1 MNPSRDIEKLFEHF
15 GGNAGDYQEIGRENE
30 ARSARTRWP
39 LLATLD
45 FTQPAIPEVAQRRDV
60 QLPHA
65 RGARSDAEADAAPT
79 PINRGKPPL
88 FARAHRRTIPPVGNV
103 TLPAVPSGGS
113 RFGELAAAEAEPE
126 QAQAPC
132 RRRPRSVPPRRSR
145 RLHRCLAKRKR
156 RCAAILGV
164 PPAMPAAHAT
174 HAAPFATPSAAPKQ
188 PTVPSRPAPAA
199 EPPASSSILG
209 KLFASPGQPV
219 VPQHRDAT
227 RPADPASLLS
237 VFDRLR
243 GSTAR
248 TDNPAATRAWPASRT
263 PRS

>member
-126 QAQAPC
+126 QAQTPSPAPAAI
-132 RRRPRSVPPRRSR
+132 RPATPVAPAAPVSR
-145 RLHRCLAKRKR
+145 EAQAPLRG
-156 RCAAILGV
+156 ILGV

-248 TDNPAATRAWPASRT
+248 TDNPAAARAWPASRT

>member
-15 GGNAGDYQEIGRENE
+15 GGNADDYQEIGRENE

-65 RGARSDAEADAAPT
+65 RGTRSDAEADAAPT

-103 TLPAVPSGGS
+103 TLPAVPPGGS
-113 RFGELAAAEAEPE
+113 RFGELASAEPE
-126 QAQAPC
+126 QAQTPS
-132 RRRPRSVPPRRSR
+132 P
-145 RLHRCLAKRKR
+145 
-156 RCAAILGV
+156 AAIRPATPVVPAASVSREAQAPLRGVLGV
-164 PPAMPAAHAT
+164 PPAMPAAQ
-174 HAAPFATPSAAPKQ
+174 ATPSTAPKQ
-188 PTVPSRPAPAA
+188 PAVPPRPAAA
-199 EPPASSSILG
+199 ATEPPASSSILG
-209 KLFASPGQPV
+209 KLFTSPGQPV
-219 VPQHRDAT
+219 APQHRDAT

-248 TDNPAATRAWPASRT
+248 TDSPAATRAWPASRT